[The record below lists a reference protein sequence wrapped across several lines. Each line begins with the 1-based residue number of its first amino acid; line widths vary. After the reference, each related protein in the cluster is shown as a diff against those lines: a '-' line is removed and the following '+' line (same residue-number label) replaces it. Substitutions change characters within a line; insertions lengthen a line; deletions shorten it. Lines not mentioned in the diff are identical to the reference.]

1 MGISRKDLEAMGI
14 EPEKIESIIA
24 AHIGVVNALKDECD
38 TLKAKATQFDAIQKE
53 LETLKT
59 NGSDWQKKYEDEHNA
74 FEEYKTSVVAAE
86 STRKKSDAYRSA
98 MKKANI
104 PEQVID
110 KLLKIADVEN
120 VKLDE
125 TGKVTNLAD
134 VEKDVKENFG
144 DYIVHES
151 TDLDKP
157 DTPPASPKGK
167 DAFDAMTL
175 TEQMRYA
182 NEHPDEV
189 AGYLGS

>member
-38 TLKAKATQFDAIQKE
+38 TLKAKATQLDAVQKE
-53 LETLKT
+53 LDALKA

-74 FEEYKTSVVAAE
+74 FEDYKTSVAAAE

-125 TGKVTNLAD
+125 SGNITNLAD
-134 VEKDVKENFG
+134 VEKDVKESFG
-144 DYIVHES
+144 DYIVTES
-151 TDLDKP
+151 TALDKP
-157 DTPPASPKGK
+157 DTPPAAPKGK
-167 DAFDAMTL
+167 DAFDAMSL